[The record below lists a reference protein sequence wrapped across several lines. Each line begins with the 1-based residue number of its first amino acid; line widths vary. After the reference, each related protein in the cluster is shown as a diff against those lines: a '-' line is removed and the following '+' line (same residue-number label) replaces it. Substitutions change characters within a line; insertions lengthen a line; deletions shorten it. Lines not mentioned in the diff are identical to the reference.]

1 MLSRGHMPLDTCTSK
16 FNKGQHQGTFF
27 KHTAEFVMNNIIII
41 IIVSSIIIGADTFF
55 AAESTNFVSI
65 AR

>member
-1 MLSRGHMPLDTCTSK
+1 MYIGIESDRIMECAEPEVMPLDTCTSK

-41 IIVSSIIIGADTFF
+41 LCHQ
-55 AAESTNFVSI
+55 
-65 AR
+65 